1 MDHMNKQ
8 EINPKNFVLG
18 IDIGSITSKAVILN
32 GTQILSWA
40 IILSGGNLKAAAA
53 EIIKQVLA
61 KACLSFTDIDYIVA
75 TGYGAANVISANESV
90 VDISCN
96 GRGISY
102 LFPSCHTVVD
112 IGGQFTRVLR
122 IDDTGHLLSFVLS
135 EKCAAGSGRILNV
148 IARVLQVSVED
159 LGELSVKSKNKI
171 DFTTGCAV
179 FNETEAVSRIAEGA
193 LKEDIAAGINRT
205 LASKIQSLIERVGF
219 MPDLALVGGGA
230 KNIGLIKAIKEIS
243 GYNALIPE
251 EPQIVAALGAA
262 LIANNSINQ
271 KSAGGN

>member
-1 MDHMNKQ
+1 MNTQK
-8 EINPKNFVLG
+8 PKLKKFVIG
-18 IDIGSITSKAVILN
+18 VDIGSITSKAVILN
-32 GTQILSWA
+32 DTKIISWFVMP
-40 IILSGGNLKAAAA
+40 SGGNLKTVAGALI
-53 EIIKQVLA
+53 EQVLE
-61 KACLSFTDIDYIVA
+61 KAGLSPTDIEYIVA
-75 TGYGAANVISANESV
+75 TGYGAANVTSANESV

-102 LFPSCHTVVD
+102 LFPACHTVVD
-112 IGGQFTRVLR
+112 IGGQFSRVCR
-122 IDDTGHLLSFVLS
+122 IDDEGRLLSFVLS

-148 IARVLQVSVED
+148 IARVLQVKVEE
-159 LGELSVKSKNKI
+159 LGELSVKSKTKI

-205 LASKIQSLIERVGF
+205 LAAKVQSLIERVGF
-219 MPDLALVGGGA
+219 KPDLAIVGGGA
-230 KNIGLIKAIKEIS
+230 KNFGLIKAIEKIT
-243 GYNALIPE
+243 GNNVLVPE

-271 KSAGGN
+271 KSTGGN